1 MKNIVIALGGNA
13 LQGVERSNTSEEQLK
28 TIKET
33 AKYLGDII
41 EDGYNLTITHGNGPQ
56 VGRIL
61 IQNELASKVI
71 PSMPFDIC
79 GAMSQ
84 GMLGYH
90 IQQALRNELSLRG
103 IKRPVST
110 IVTQVVVDQEDKGF
124 KSPTK
129 PVGPFYTKEEAEI
142 LRKEK
147 SYNIVEDSGRGY
159 RRVVASPEPKRIVEI
174 ETIKTL
180 IDNDNIVI
188 AVGGGGIPVIEDNGE
203 LKGVAGV
210 IDKDLSS
217 EKLAENI
224 GADVLLILTAV
235 EKVSINFGKENQE
248 DLDNVTVD
256 QMKSYLGQGHFAPG
270 SMLPKVLAG
279 IRFVESKPGR
289 KTIITSLDKAEEAL
303 KGISGTTIIN

>member
-13 LQGVERSNTSEEQLK
+13 LQGVEGSNTSEEQLK

-79 GAMSQ
+79 GAISQ

-90 IQQALRNELSLRG
+90 IQQALRNELRLRG

-110 IVTQVVVDQEDKGF
+110 IVTQVVVDGEDKGF
-124 KSPTK
+124 KNPTK

-142 LRKEK
+142 LRQEK
-147 SYNIVEDSGRGY
+147 NYDVVEDSGRGY

-203 LKGVAGV
+203 IKGVAGV

-224 GADVLLILTAV
+224 EADILLILTAV

-248 DLDNVTVD
+248 DLDNITVNE
-256 QMKSYLGQGHFAPG
+256 MKKYIVQGHFAAG

-289 KTIITSLDKAEEAL
+289 KTIITSLNKAKEAI
-303 KGISGTTIIN
+303 KGVAGTTIIN

>member
-13 LQGVERSNTSEEQLK
+13 LQGVEGSNTSEEQLK

-110 IVTQVVVDQEDKGF
+110 IVTQVVVDGEDKGF
-124 KSPTK
+124 KNPTK

-142 LRKEK
+142 LRQEK
-147 SYNIVEDSGRGY
+147 NYDVVEDSGRGY

-203 LKGVAGV
+203 IKGVAGV

-224 GADVLLILTAV
+224 EADILLILTAV

-248 DLDNVTVD
+248 DLDNITVNE
-256 QMKSYLGQGHFAPG
+256 MKKYIVQGHFAAG

-289 KTIITSLDKAEEAL
+289 KTIITSLNKAKEAI
-303 KGISGTTIIN
+303 KGVAGTTIIN

>member
-13 LQGVERSNTSEEQLK
+13 LQGVEGSNTSEEQLK

-90 IQQALRNELSLRG
+90 IQQALRNELRLRG

-110 IVTQVVVDQEDKGF
+110 IVTQVVVDGEDKGF
-124 KSPTK
+124 KNPTK

-142 LRKEK
+142 LRQEK
-147 SYNIVEDSGRGY
+147 NYDVVEDSGRGY

-224 GADVLLILTAV
+224 EADILLILTAV
-235 EKVSINFGKENQE
+235 AKVSINFGKENQE
-248 DLDNVTVD
+248 DLDNITVNE
-256 QMKSYLGQGHFAPG
+256 MKKYIVQGHFAAG

-289 KTIITSLDKAEEAL
+289 KTIITSLNKAKEAI
-303 KGISGTTIIN
+303 KGVAGTTIIN